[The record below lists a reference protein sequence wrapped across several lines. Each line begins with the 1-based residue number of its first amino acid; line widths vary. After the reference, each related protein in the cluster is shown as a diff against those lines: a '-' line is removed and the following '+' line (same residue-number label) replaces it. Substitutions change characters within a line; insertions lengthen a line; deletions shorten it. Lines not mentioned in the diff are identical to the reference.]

1 MKSIFLAYFY
11 VRRFIFNQNCVTT
24 GTITDYIIQ
33 TIVSRKFSSND
44 CSLYFYLIFGFI
56 NLRLIFI
63 VLGFV
68 SFQSIGG
75 ASPRTNVENTT
86 GIFLAM
92 NIAYFELASTTMNI
106 LLSQDNYPV
115 PQATPAH
122 KSRFIKDVLRLVSPD
137 CYTKAMCQRG
147 KIVIIIKRYSHSS
160 SPWSCLS

>member
-1 MKSIFLAYFY
+1 MKNIFLVNSDA
-11 VRRFIFNQNCVTT
+11 RRFIYYQNCVTT
-24 GTITDYIIQ
+24 GTTTDYKIQ
-33 TIVSRKFSSND
+33 TNVSRKFSSYD
-44 CSLYFYLIFGFI
+44 CSLYFYLIFDFI
-56 NLRLIFI
+56 NLLFIFI

-68 SFQSIGG
+68 SLQSIGG

-122 KSRFIKDVLRLVSPD
+122 KSRFIKDVLRLVSPG
-137 CYTKAMCQRG
+137 CYTKAICQCG
-147 KIVIIIKRYSHSS
+147 KIVIIIKRYSHSCC
-160 SPWSCLS
+160 PWSCLS